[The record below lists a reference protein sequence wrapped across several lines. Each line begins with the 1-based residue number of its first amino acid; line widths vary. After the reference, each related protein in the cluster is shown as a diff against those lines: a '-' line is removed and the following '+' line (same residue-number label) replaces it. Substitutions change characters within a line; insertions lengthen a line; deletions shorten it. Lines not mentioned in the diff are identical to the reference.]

1 MSGQASP
8 PLKIISQKE
17 TSLSKVLHNI
27 KENTW
32 ARIKPSKIHGVGV
45 FAVRKISSGTNL
57 FPETKVNFEFI
68 TWNQLGHVSPS
79 IRKMIHD
86 FFVDNDFGFW
96 CPDQSLNQLNL
107 SFYLNHSTTPNCY
120 HSEAGEIFAVKDISI
135 GQELTLNYSDFD
147 EDDEP
152 PKMVVG

>member
-17 TSLSKVLHNI
+17 TRLSKVLHNI

-57 FPETKVNFEFI
+57 FPETRVNFEFI

-96 CPDQSLNQLNL
+96 CPDQSLNQLNV
-107 SFYLNHSTTPNCY
+107 SFYLNHSTAPNCY
-120 HSEAGEIFAVKDISI
+120 HSESGEIFAIKNIHI